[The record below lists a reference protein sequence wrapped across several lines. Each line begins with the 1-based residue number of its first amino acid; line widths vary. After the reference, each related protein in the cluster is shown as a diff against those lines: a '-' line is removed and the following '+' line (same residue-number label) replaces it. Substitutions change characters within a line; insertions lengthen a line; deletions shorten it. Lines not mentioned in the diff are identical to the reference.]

1 MKVRKIEH
9 LGIACRSAERAA
21 AFWADVLGLP
31 VVARETLPA
40 MRLKVVKVRA
50 GESVLELLEP
60 LEGEEV
66 ISKFLASRG
75 EGFHHV
81 CFEVEDV
88 EEATRELRAR
98 GYEPVWEAPRAG
110 AGGRKVNFLR
120 PRDAFGVL
128 VELAGPAGEGPG
140 I

>member
-1 MKVRKIEH
+1 MKIRRIEH
-9 LGIACRSAERAA
+9 LGIACRSADRAA
-21 AFWADVLGLP
+21 AFWADVLGMP
-31 VVARETLPA
+31 VVARETLPE
-40 MRLKVVKVRA
+40 MRLKVVKVRV

-81 CFEVEDV
+81 CLEVDDV

-98 GYEPVWEAPRAG
+98 GYAPVWEAPRAG
-110 AGGRKVNFLR
+110 AGSRRVNFLR

-128 VELAGPAGEGPG
+128 VELAGPPEG